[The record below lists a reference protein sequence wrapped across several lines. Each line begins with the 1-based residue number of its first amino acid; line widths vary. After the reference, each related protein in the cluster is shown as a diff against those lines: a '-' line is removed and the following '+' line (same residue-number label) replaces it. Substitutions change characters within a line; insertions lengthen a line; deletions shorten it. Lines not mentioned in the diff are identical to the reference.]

1 MALII
6 DGYNLLNAVGIHAP
20 RHGPHNLE
28 GARGALLQFLVA
40 TLSEEDRARTTVVF
54 DAGPEAPRGLPRRLV
69 ARAMTIHFAAQYDD
83 ADTLIEE
90 LIRSDS
96 APRNL
101 TVVSSDHRIQRAAR
115 RRKAEAIDSEVW
127 YARVC
132 QKQIEHNHG
141 GVDKP
146 LQANSPAEV
155 DYWIK
160 KFKLKDSEE
169 KIDDSPITNQGAG
182 PFPPGYA
189 EDLLEEEDRPS

>member
-20 RHGPHNLE
+20 QHGPQNLE
-28 GARGALLQFLVA
+28 GARGALLQFLAA
-40 TLSEEDRARTTVVF
+40 TLSTEERQRTAVVF
-54 DAGPEAPRGLPRRLV
+54 DAGPEAPRGLPRMTVDRE
-69 ARAMTIHFAAQYDD
+69 MTIHFAAQYDD

-127 YARVC
+127 YAQVC
-132 QKQIEHNHG
+132 QAQIEQINPAS
-141 GVDKP
+141 DKP
-146 LQANSPAEV
+146 LGPATPGEV
-155 DYWIK
+155 DYWLK
-160 KFKLKDSEE
+160 KFQRENTSEMPEDSSNVNPG
-169 KIDDSPITNQGAG
+169 IG

-189 EDLLEEEDRPS
+189 EDLLDEEDNQT